1 MPEAKTRKNFHGE
14 FKSWLLTVGDID
26 EEKWFDIVSKD
37 DDHDYVAYPIEK
49 GPGIPLQSSSPT
61 NDDDPLNDVSL
72 GPNPAT
78 YEF

>member
-1 MPEAKTRKNFHGE
+1 MSRN
-14 FKSWLLTVGDID
+14 
-26 EEKWFDIVSKD
+26 

-49 GPGIPLQSSSPT
+49 GPGVPLQSSSPT

-78 YEF
+78 YEFLILLGLLGGHCWE